1 MRTKYK
7 PWAKPYIEEHLEYS
21 LSDEEISSLDDIYLE
36 IGCGKG
42 EFIVDMALNNPDRLF
57 IGVEKN
63 VTCAGIS
70 LKKIVEKEIP
80 NIKFL
85 YKDGE
90 QVIHLL
96 KDNSVNRIYL
106 NFSDPWPKKRHF
118 KRRLTNVNFL
128 NEYAR
133 ILKKDG
139 LIIFKSDNKDLF
151 DYSIE
156 EFKAANFNIISLNY
170 DYDGLDEDDVQT
182 EYEKKFRAQGISIKK
197 VVVGK

>member
-42 EFIVDMALNNPDRLF
+42 EFIVDMALNNPDKLF

-90 QVIHLL
+90 QVIRVL

-128 NEYAR
+128 NEYRR
-133 ILKKDG
+133 ILKSDG

-156 EFKAANFNIISLNY
+156 ELKAANFNIISLNY
-170 DYDGLDEDDVQT
+170 DYDGLDNDDVQT

>member
-7 PWAKPYIEEHLEYS
+7 PWAKPYIEAHLEYS
-21 LSDEEISSLDDIYLE
+21 LSDEEISTLDDIYLE

-42 EFIVDMALNNPDRLF
+42 EFIVDMALNNPDKHF

-90 QVIHLL
+90 QVIRLL

-128 NEYAR
+128 NEYRR

-170 DYDGLDEDDVQT
+170 DYDGQDKDDVQT

>member
-42 EFIVDMALNNPDRLF
+42 EFIVDMALNNPDKLF

-90 QVIHLL
+90 QVICLL

-128 NEYAR
+128 NEYRR
-133 ILKKDG
+133 ILKNDG

-156 EFKAANFNIISLNY
+156 ELKAANFNIISLNY
-170 DYDGLDEDDVQT
+170 DYDGLDNDDVQT

>member
-42 EFIVDMALNNPDRLF
+42 EFIVDMALNNPDKLF

-90 QVIHLL
+90 QVIRLL

-128 NEYAR
+128 NEYRR
-133 ILKKDG
+133 ILKSDG

-156 EFKAANFNIISLNY
+156 ELKAANFNIISLNY
-170 DYDGLDEDDVQT
+170 DYDGLDNDDVQT